1 MQPPL
6 DDAQLAELYPHLTVA
21 QRREME
27 RFFRG
32 RNEALMLG
40 LPLPTEPPP
49 WPEIPNAHPH
59 T

>member
-6 DDAQLAELYPHLTVA
+6 DDAQLAALYPHLTVA
-21 QRREME
+21 QCQEME

-40 LPLPTEPPP
+40 LPLPTDPMP
-49 WPEIPNAHPH
+49 WPETADA
-59 T
+59 

>member
-6 DDAQLAELYPHLTVA
+6 DDAQLAALYPHLEPW
-21 QRREME
+21 QRQEME

-49 WPEIPNAHPH
+49 WPETPDA
-59 T
+59 